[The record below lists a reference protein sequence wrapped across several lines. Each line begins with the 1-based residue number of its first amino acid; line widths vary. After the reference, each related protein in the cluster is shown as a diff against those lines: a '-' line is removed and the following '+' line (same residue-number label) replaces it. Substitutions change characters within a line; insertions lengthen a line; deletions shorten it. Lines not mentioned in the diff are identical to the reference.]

1 MLRSLKK
8 LYGGKLIATDGE
20 IGTIKDFY
28 FDTQNW
34 VIRYLVADTGDWLSG
49 RKVLILPHF
58 LATSFLSGKVD
69 RVNLTRKK
77 IEKSPSIDAHQ
88 PFSRQDEERHYKY
101 YGRPPYWTTKA
112 TDMVGPQPESAA
124 SLRSIQAV
132 NGYLV
137 RVGDETIGYV
147 CDFMMDT
154 KGGKI
159 GQLVVKT
166 GHRFSEKDSLIPA
179 KRVQRICY
187 ADSTIFAYA
196 NPETAGQIPA
206 NNLVPPGIVL

>member
-101 YGRPPYWTTKA
+101 YGRPPYWTAKA
-112 TDMVGPQPESAA
+112 TDMVGPQPKSTA

-147 CDFMMDT
+147 CDFMIDT

-166 GHRFSEKDSLIPA
+166 GHRFSGKDTLIPA
-179 KRVQRICY
+179 KQVQRICY
-187 ADSTIFAYA
+187 EESTVFVDP
-196 NPETAGQIPA
+196 NSEVSKQRPA
-206 NNLVPPGIVL
+206 KQLVPAGIIL

>member
-101 YGRPPYWTTKA
+101 YGRPPYWTAKA
-112 TDMVGPQPESAA
+112 TDMVGPQPKSTA

-147 CDFMMDT
+147 CDFMIDT

-166 GHRFSEKDSLIPA
+166 GHRFSGKDTHNPA
-179 KRVQRICY
+179 KPVQRIRY
-187 ADSTIFAYA
+187 EGFTVFVEPNS
-196 NPETAGQIPA
+196 EVSKQRPA
-206 NNLVPPGIVL
+206 KQLVP